1 MYASDSE
8 FDAAC
13 LSKAKNNNLKHGN
26 FSVDLNVFV
35 VYSERNKAPDVVIQ
49 RDPSSYIVQDET
61 EQTKLAE
68 RMLLTRHRL
77 REHL

>member
-1 MYASDSE
+1 M
-8 FDAAC
+8 
-13 LSKAKNNNLKHGN
+13 
-26 FSVDLNVFV
+26 
-35 VYSERNKAPDVVIQ
+35 YSERNKAPDVVIQ
-49 RDPSSYIVQDET
+49 RDPSGYIVQDET